1 MSGNDVPFPT
11 LSRAVPWNRY
21 IPVSY
26 THLDVYKRQDLFRGQ
41 EELLVQFLVQLIE
54 DQAALGG
61 YQCGIRV
68 GIFLVS
74 DVHDGLALF
83 VDIIQHPYKILLIV
97 TIIAVAFCDD
107 QMCIR
112 DRNNDSVPGPE

>member
-1 MSGNDVPFPT
+1 MDINITVPAG
-11 LSRAVPWNRY
+11 L
-21 IPVSY
+21 
-26 THLDVYKRQDLFRGQ
+26 DLFRGQ

-97 TIIAVAFCDD
+97 TIIAVAFCN
-107 QMCIR
+107 
-112 DRNNDSVPGPE
+112 DRFYLL